1 MRIEWEWESGTAT
14 DAPFALVADCCL
26 AAEGVKL
33 PCAVHVLLTGDE
45 RIHEINREQRGVD
58 RPTDVLSFPTV
69 RYAPGKTARDSEK
82 RLKAEWDPE
91 LHACMLGDIIISRP
105 RAAEQAKEYGHSER
119 RELCYLLAHA
129 LFHLMGYDHMEED
142 EKKEMRKM
150 EEKALNMA
158 GIGRDTETSITDGE
172 LLELARR
179 ALEYSYSPYSH
190 YAVGAALLCADGRV
204 FTGCNIENSS
214 FGLTNCA
221 ERTALFKAVSEGAR
235 EFTAIAIASNG
246 SMPYPC
252 GACRQALNEFAPEL
266 RVSDHR
272 GRWKHRRHHPAGAA
286 ASRLRPQRPSRLRI
300 KGVTMQHSGF
310 IAIMGRP
317 NVGKSTLMN
326 AMVGEKVAIVSNR
339 PQTTRNRIM
348 GIYTEKDA
356 QIVFLDTPGLH
367 TPRTRLGEYMMKA
380 AKDALQGIDALIV
393 MVDAT
398 AVGKHDDQI
407 VEDMSRYE
415 VKKALVLNKID
426 LLPKESLLALM
437 QRYQAAGYDDIVPIS
452 AAKGDGVEEL
462 KQLLISYLPEGPQYF
477 PADAVTDQP
486 ERLICA
492 ELIREKALL
501 HLREEVPHGIGVE
514 MMAMNKLSDHLME
527 IHATIY
533 CERAAHKGIIIG
545 KQGAMLKQIGQE
557 ARQDIETLLGMHVHL
572 QLWVKVR
579 ENWRNRMDDLRTLG
593 YEDKE

>member
-1 MRIEWEWESGTAT
+1 
-14 DAPFALVADCCL
+14 
-26 AAEGVKL
+26 
-33 PCAVHVLLTGDE
+33 
-45 RIHEINREQRGVD
+45 
-58 RPTDVLSFPTV
+58 
-69 RYAPGKTARDSEK
+69 
-82 RLKAEWDPE
+82 
-91 LHACMLGDIIISRP
+91 
-105 RAAEQAKEYGHSER
+105 
-119 RELCYLLAHA
+119 
-129 LFHLMGYDHMEED
+129 
-142 EKKEMRKM
+142 
-150 EEKALNMA
+150 
-158 GIGRDTETSITDGE
+158 
-172 LLELARR
+172 
-179 ALEYSYSPYSH
+179 
-190 YAVGAALLCADGRV
+190 
-204 FTGCNIENSS
+204 
-214 FGLTNCA
+214 
-221 ERTALFKAVSEGAR
+221 
-235 EFTAIAIASNG
+235 
-246 SMPYPC
+246 
-252 GACRQALNEFAPEL
+252 
-266 RVSDHR
+266 
-272 GRWKHRRHHPAGAA
+272 
-286 ASRLRPQRPSRLRI
+286 
-300 KGVTMQHSGF
+300 MQHSGF

-486 ERLICA
+486 ETA
-492 ELIREKALL
+492 
-501 HLREEVPHGIGVE
+501 
-514 MMAMNKLSDHLME
+514 
-527 IHATIY
+527 
-533 CERAAHKGIIIG
+533 
-545 KQGAMLKQIGQE
+545 
-557 ARQDIETLLGMHVHL
+557 
-572 QLWVKVR
+572 
-579 ENWRNRMDDLRTLG
+579 DLRGADPGKGAATPAG
-593 YEDKE
+593 GGAPRHRRGNDGHEQA